1 LTRVPWGV
9 RSLPDWWQRS
19 GAWPVP
25 FGRRQLPLPDS
36 GRRFVLR
43 RFRRRARV
51 TRVRAIDLTRLPM
64 STKTIAPPTAHT
76 LLLLLLALSG
86 LDQTLLSA
94 SLPTIVRELGSADR
108 APWVFSSFLI
118 ASTVVIPLY
127 GKLADLFGI
136 RPMLLT
142 SAGLF
147 IAGSLACGAAWTMDA
162 LIAARVLQGLGGGG
176 LMTLTML
183 ATTALSAPEERAAR
197 MARLG
202 AIYGIA
208 TMAGPLAGAYATQHL
223 SWRWSFFAA
232 VPFALAAWAGLARTP
247 MGEPHGARRPLD
259 WRGALLLASMLVCG
273 MLAIRSRALGATVA
287 SGLTAAAATL
297 LPAWLWSQ
305 RCAADPIVPLSLF
318 KRPGF
323 AANTW
328 LAAST
333 GMSLFSTVVF
343 LPTFMQVVL
352 HLTPTQSA
360 WHLLPLM
367 AGLMLAARRA
377 GALLRR
383 GVAPRTLAMAA
394 SAMMAGSLALLAGL
408 LHAGATAA
416 WALSAAVMPLGAGL
430 GLAMPILSVV
440 SQRSA
445 PATQAGIATALPL
458 MLRALGGAAGVAL
471 LGEYL
476 SRHAAGG
483 LVAALADV
491 FTFAAMAALPACAA
505 ACFLPRKLT
514 R

>member
-1 LTRVPWGV
+1 VTAIELTTT
-9 RSLPDWWQRS
+9 
-19 GAWPVP
+19 
-25 FGRRQLPLPDS
+25 PL
-36 GRRFVLR
+36 
-43 RFRRRARV
+43 
-51 TRVRAIDLTRLPM
+51 TM
-64 STKTIAPPTAHT
+64 KTIAPPIAHS
-76 LLLLLLALSG
+76 LLLLLLMLSG

-94 SLPTIVRELGSADR
+94 SLPTIVRELGGADR

-127 GKLADLFGI
+127 GKLADRFGV

-176 LMTLTML
+176 LTTLTLL

-197 MARLG
+197 MAKLG
-202 AIYGIA
+202 AAYGLA

-232 VPFALAAWAGLARTP
+232 VPFALAAWAGLARSS
-247 MGEPHGARRPLD
+247 MGEPHGERRPLD
-259 WRGALLLASMLVCG
+259 WRGALLLASMLVCA
-273 MLAIRSRALGATVA
+273 MLATRSRALGTAA
-287 SGLTAAAATL
+287 AAGLTAAAAAL
-297 LPAWLWSQ
+297 LPGWLWSQ
-305 RCAADPIVPLSLF
+305 RRAADPIVPLSLF

-323 AANTW
+323 AANAW

-333 GMSLFSTVVF
+333 GMALFTAVVF
-343 LPTFMQVVL
+343 LPTFMQAML
-352 HLTPTQSA
+352 HLTPTESA

-383 GVAPRTLAMAA
+383 GAAPRALAVAA
-394 SAMMAGSLALLAGL
+394 SGAMAGSLALLAGL
-408 LHAGATAA
+408 LHAGVTSA
-416 WALSAAVMPLGAGL
+416 WALSAAVLPLGAGI

-445 PATQAGIATALPL
+445 PAAQTGIATALPL

-476 SRHAAGG
+476 ARHAAGG
-483 LVAALADV
+483 FVAALADV
-491 FTFAAMAALPACAA
+491 FTVAALAALPACAA
-505 ACFLPRKLT
+505 ACFLPRQLT